1 MNSKRKDFEKKIE
14 EYRSK
19 ANIDRIKAYQEN
31 QEKYLADESEF
42 HEYAGLIERD
52 IIKPYLKQ
60 KEEIAKPYKKGIVA
74 KGILAGVFVFAAVA
88 THLIA
93 KAVGS
98 TLPTTVISA
107 ISGAFS
113 GAGGY
118 WIYSAVCD
126 KILMNKKKKE
136 EKFVK
141 EEWDFL
147 KEQPAYIK
155 EFMYRNDISIE
166 NNNSVEK
173 YAKRPNLFRKLESP
187 LDDEILF

>member
-19 ANIDRIKAYQEN
+19 ANIDRIKAYQEDP
-31 QEKYLADESEF
+31 EKYFEKQEEYR
-42 HEYAGLIERD
+42 EYAQLIERD
-52 IIKPYLKQ
+52 IVKPYLKQ
-60 KEEIAKPYKKGIVA
+60 IEKPYKKGIVA
-74 KGILAGVFVFAAVA
+74 KGILAGVFVLAAVA

-98 TLPTTVISA
+98 TLPTPVISA